1 MLEFFVYIYFVMMF
15 HLFKY
20 AKCDVNALATLLLV
34 GSTALNIK
42 ASYSLFFIVYTYI
55 YGMLLCSI
63 IAKMPHSFL
72 LWC

>member
-15 HLFKY
+15 HLCKY

-42 ASYSLFFIVYTYI
+42 ASYSLFFYCVYI
-55 YGMLLCSI
+55 Y
-63 IAKMPHSFL
+63 
-72 LWC
+72 LWYAIMQYYS